1 MPPFDWSRIVSAS
14 VVPVVII
21 SACGLLCLA
30 FYNRLASLVSRL
42 RAFHRERLAAQE
54 QLDRLRATDGSTG
67 GTGATGATASH
78 TLLLEVLEDQTA
90 SLLRRARLVRTTLVC
105 LLCTIACLT
114 VCSLLSGLG
123 AAWPP
128 AALGAVALFVAG
140 MGLMLAAVVFDILEL
155 RRALDPV
162 ELETQFVAG
171 LTEGFGGSVGNRVA
185 LAAESAGG
193 GDFSPDTTSGNGA

>member
-1 MPPFDWSRIVSAS
+1 MPPLDWSRIVSAS

-42 RAFHRERLAAQE
+42 RAFQRERLAAQE
-54 QLDRLRATDGSTG
+54 QLDRLRATPEQGGGS
-67 GTGATGATASH
+67 ASH
-78 TLLLEVLEDQTA
+78 TLLLKVLEVQTA
-90 SLLRRARLVRTTLVC
+90 SVLRRARLIRSTLVC

-114 VCSLLSGLG
+114 VCSLFSGLG
-123 AAWPP
+123 AVWPP
-128 AALGAVALFVAG
+128 AAVGAVALFVAG
-140 MGLMLAAVVFDILEL
+140 MGLMLAAVVFAILEL

-171 LTEGFGGSVGNRVA
+171 LTEGFGGRVGGRVA
-185 LAAESAGG
+185 SAAEAAGG
-193 GDFSPDTTSGNGA
+193 GDVSPGTNGNGA